1 MTLKK
6 PIVFETTFTTYIA
19 TEFKDEG
26 GSGRIYKVKDEAN
39 NIYAIKLL
47 DPGKAT
53 KEKVKRFKNEL
64 QFCLKNQHKNIV
76 TVIDHGIYR
85 DGKKPSPF
93 YVMPLYSGSLRQLL
107 STKVPSNKV
116 LPYFAQMLNGVE
128 AAHLQ
133 RVIHRD
139 IKPENVLYDSDTDS
153 LLITDFGIARFEE
166 EDLFTAI
173 ETKDATRLANF
184 QYAAPEQRGR
194 GLEADHRADIYALGL
209 ILNEM
214 FTGGVP
220 YGTSYKTIGSVVQ
233 EYEYLDSL
241 VSEMLRQA
249 PSERPTSIE
258 AIKVE
263 LIGRK
268 NQFIEKQRISKLKQ
282 TVVTESD
289 LDDPLILDPPRL
301 VDFDYNGRMLSLIFN
316 KPVNGKWVW
325 ALQNMGSPT
334 SLWGKGPEAFSISG
348 DKATIRATEREIQ
361 AIINHF
367 KNWIPVAN
375 RKYEEKIRDERREA
389 AESERRRIQKEIEER
404 ERRERI
410 RKNVKL

>member
-1 MTLKK
+1 MTLKS

-19 TEFKDEG
+19 TEIEGEG
-26 GSGRIYKVKDEAN
+26 GSGRIYKAKDEAN
-39 NIYAIKLL
+39 DIYAIKLL

-64 QFCLKNQHKNIV
+64 QFCLRNQHKNIV
-76 TVIDHGIYR
+76 TVIEHGIFKNGR
-85 DGKKPSPF
+85 KSSPF
-93 YVMPLYSGSLRQLL
+93 YVMPFYSGSLRQLL
-107 STKVPSNKV
+107 SSRIPSNKV
-116 LPYFAQMLNGVE
+116 LPYFAQMLDGVE

-153 LLITDFGIARFEE
+153 LLIADFGIARFEE
-166 EDLFTAI
+166 EDLFTTI
-173 ETKDATRLANF
+173 ETEDATRLANF

-194 GLEADHRADIYALGL
+194 GHEVDHRADIYALGL

-220 YGTSYKTIGSVVQ
+220 YGTGYKTIGSVVQ

-241 VSEMLRQA
+241 VSEMLRQE

-263 LIGRK
+263 LMGRK
-268 NQFIEKQRISKLKQ
+268 NQFIEKQKISKLKQ

-301 VDFDYNGRMLSLIFN
+301 VRFDYNRGTLSLIFN

-325 ALQNMGSPT
+325 ALQNMGSHT
-334 SLWGKGPEAFSISG
+334 SLLGKGPEAFSISG
-348 DKATIRATEREIQ
+348 DKATIHAEESQIQ
-361 AIINHF
+361 TIVDYF
-367 KNWIPVAN
+367 KDWIPLAN
-375 RKYEEKIRDERREA
+375 RKYEEKIRAERREA
-389 AESERRRIQKEIEER
+389 AESERTRIRQEIEER
-404 ERRERI
+404 ERRQRI
-410 RKNVKL
+410 LKNVKL